1 MGATELIF
9 KLRNDG
15 YSIKAD
21 GGYLDISP
29 ADDLSPEF
37 VKQLKQGKPEILC
50 ALRQEEELKRLD
62 KKRESRAIATAIP
75 AIPSIKIAGVNL
87 QTDHTPEP
95 TKAEK
100 LQAPRSKEH
109 ELDSLIEYV
118 AAGNNFSAE
127 DIIEAKHYATK
138 DVENALTSFRALAR
152 DIRRDRVMEMLI
164 ASPGSMRAVY
174 TDTFSDPNN
183 VILAIAVRNGAVA
196 EMLIPRS
203 QYDPFKLMSALDGE
217 VH

>member
-37 VKQLKQGKPEILC
+37 VKQLKLGKPEILS
-50 ALRQEEELKRLD
+50 ALRQEEE
-62 KKRESRAIATAIP
+62 SRVIAIP
-75 AIPSIKIAGVNL
+75 ATKVAKVARVNP
-87 QTDHTPEP
+87 QTDHTAEP

-100 LQAPRSKEH
+100 LL
-109 ELDSLIEYV
+109 ELDSLIQYIAV
-118 AAGNNFSAE
+118 ANDFSGY
-127 DIIEAKHYATK
+127 DIEEAKSIASR
-138 DVENALTSFRALAR
+138 DIENALTSFRALAR

-174 TDTFSDPNN
+174 TDIDSDPLN

-203 QYDPFKLMSALDGE
+203 KYDPFKLMSVLDGE

>member
-1 MGATELIF
+1 MGATDLIF
-9 KLRNDG
+9 KLRNVG

-75 AIPSIKIAGVNL
+75 STKVAGVNL
-87 QTDHTPEP
+87 QIDPEP